1 MLARYIRA
9 QIVVLVC
16 GGLVGPIFLI
26 TYFVLPNMMGSFGT
40 DAGSMVRQSTSWL
53 LWAGLLIT
61 AADVLVALWL
71 ANRGAQ
77 SSAKSAALHQ
87 TGVLTMAQITGLGET
102 GMRINE
108 RPVVN
113 LDLHVSGPGFEF
125 ESRKRVTV
133 DVTKQAIVTARKL
146 VVWVDPNTRD
156 FEIDWQ
162 ASALIS
168 GVVPAQFQSTE
179 DNQTYDLSG
188 QAGPLMEIMQIYKA
202 NNLPFGGA
210 VDIRNYPTVRQQ
222 VMAVVRRAAAQQ
234 QPAAAG
240 VGAAAASVAPPQAAV
255 AQRLQGVGA
264 LHNPGVLGAEEYARK
279 RAQIIPDICPESRAD
294 VLPGSSSSLRS
305 ASSPG

>member
-113 LDLHVSGPGFEF
+113 LDLHISGPGFEF
-125 ESRKRVTV
+125 DARKRATV
-133 DVTKQAIVTARKL
+133 DITKQAIVTARKL

-162 ASALIS
+162 ASGLIC
-168 GVVPAQFQSTE
+168 GVVPAQFSSSE
-179 DNQTYDLSG
+179 DNRTYDLSG
-188 QAGPLMEIMQIYKA
+188 QAGPLMEILQIYKA
-202 NNLPFGGA
+202 NNLPFGGT
-210 VDIRNYPTVRQQ
+210 VDIRNYPVVRQQ
-222 VMAVVRRAAAQQ
+222 IMAVVRRAAAQQ

-240 VGAAAASVAPPQAAV
+240 VGAAAAGIAPPQASV
-255 AQRLQGVGA
+255 AQRLQELETLHNSGA
-264 LHNPGVLGAEEYARK
+264 LSDEEYASK
-279 RAQIIPDICPESRAD
+279 RAQIISDI
-294 VLPGSSSSLRS
+294 
-305 ASSPG
+305 

>member
-1 MLARYIRA
+1 MLARYIKA
-9 QIVVLVC
+9 QLIVLVC

-26 TYFVLPNMMGSFGT
+26 TYFVLPGMMGSIGGL
-40 DAGSMVRQSTSWL
+40 DVGSAARDNMSWM
-53 LWAGLLIT
+53 LWMGLLIT
-61 AADVLVALWL
+61 IADVVVAVWL

-77 SSAKSAALHQ
+77 NTAKSAALHQ

-113 LDLHVSGPGFEF
+113 LDLHISGPGFEF
-125 ESRKRVTV
+125 DTRKRVTV
-133 DVTKQAIVTARKL
+133 DITKQAIVTARKL

-162 ASALIS
+162 ASALIC
-168 GVVPAQFQSTE
+168 GVVPAQFQIAE

-202 NNLPFGGA
+202 NNLPFGGSI
-210 VDIRNYPTVRQQ
+210 DIRSYPAVRQQ
-222 VMAVVRRAAAQQ
+222 VLDVVRRAAAAQ

-240 VGAAAASVAPPQAAV
+240 VGAAAPAPGAPQASV
-255 AQRLQGVGA
+255 AQRLQDLEA
-264 LHNPGVLGAEEYARK
+264 LHKSGVVSDEEYASK
-279 RAQIIPDICPESRAD
+279 RTQIIADI
-294 VLPGSSSSLRS
+294 
-305 ASSPG
+305 

>member
-26 TYFVLPNMMGSFGT
+26 TYFVLPGMFGGSFGT
-40 DAGSMVRQSTSWL
+40 DTSSLVQQNTSWM
-53 LWAGLLIT
+53 LWVGLLIT
-61 AADVLVALWL
+61 VADVLVAIWL

-87 TGVLTMAQITGLGET
+87 SGVLTMAQITGLGET

-125 ESRKRVTV
+125 DGRKRVTV
-133 DVTKQAIVTARKL
+133 DITKQAIVTARKL
-146 VVWVDPNTRD
+146 VVLVDPTTHD
-156 FEIDWQ
+156 YEIDWQ
-162 ASALIS
+162 ASALIA

-179 DNQTYDLSG
+179 DNRTYDLSG
-188 QAGPLMEIMQIYKA
+188 QVGPLMEIMQIYKA

-210 VDIRNYPTVRQQ
+210 VDIRNYPAVRQQ
-222 VMAVVRRAAAQQ
+222 VMDVVRRAAAQQ

-240 VGAAAASVAPPQAAV
+240 VGAAAAGVTPPQATV
-255 AQRLQGVGA
+255 AQRLSELEELHKSGA
-264 LHNPGVLGAEEYARK
+264 LSAEEYASK
-279 RAQIIPDICPESRAD
+279 RAQIIADI
-294 VLPGSSSSLRS
+294 
-305 ASSPG
+305 

>member
-40 DAGSMVRQSTSWL
+40 DASSMVQQSTSWL
-53 LWAGLLIT
+53 LWVGLLIT
-61 AADVLVALWL
+61 VADVVVALWL

-113 LDLHVSGPGFEF
+113 LDLHIAGPGFAF
-125 ESRKRVTV
+125 DTQKRVTV
-133 DVTKQAIVTARKL
+133 DITKQAIVTSRKL
-146 VVWVDPNTRD
+146 VVLVDPNTRD
-156 FEIDWQ
+156 DEIDWQ
-162 ASALIS
+162 ASGLIC
-168 GVVPAQFQSTE
+168 GVVPAQFKSTE

-188 QAGPLMEIMQIYKA
+188 QAGPLMEILQIYKA
-202 NNLPFGGA
+202 NNLPFGGT
-210 VDIRNYPTVRQQ
+210 VDIRNYPVVRQQ
-222 VMAVVRRAAAQQ
+222 IMDVVRRAAAQQ
-234 QPAAAG
+234 QPA
-240 VGAAAASVAPPQAAV
+240 
-255 AQRLQGVGA
+255 
-264 LHNPGVLGAEEYARK
+264 
-279 RAQIIPDICPESRAD
+279 
-294 VLPGSSSSLRS
+294 
-305 ASSPG
+305 

>member
-26 TYFVLPNMMGSFGT
+26 TYFVLPKMMGSFGT
-40 DAGSMVRQSTSWL
+40 DATSMVQQSTSWL
-53 LWAGLLIT
+53 LWVGLLIT
-61 AADVLVALWL
+61 VADVVVALWL

-113 LDLHVSGPGFEF
+113 LDLHISGPGFEF
-125 ESRKRVTV
+125 DSRKRVTV
-133 DVTKQAIVTARKL
+133 DIAKQAIVTARKL

-162 ASALIS
+162 ASGLIC
-168 GVVPAQFQSTE
+168 GVVPAQFTSTE
-179 DNQTYDLSG
+179 DNTTYDLSG
-188 QAGPLMEIMQIYKA
+188 QAGPLMEILQIYKA
-202 NNLPFGGA
+202 NNLPFSGT
-210 VDIRNYPTVRQQ
+210 VDIRNYPAVRQQ
-222 VMAVVRRAAAQQ
+222 IMAVVRRAAAQQ
-234 QPAAAG
+234 QPAPATAG
-240 VGAAAASVAPPQAAV
+240 VGAAAAGVAAPQASV
-255 AQRLQGVGA
+255 AQRLQELETLHKSGA
-264 LHNPGVLGAEEYARK
+264 LSAEEYASK
-279 RAQIIPDICPESRAD
+279 RAQIISDI
-294 VLPGSSSSLRS
+294 
-305 ASSPG
+305 

>member
-26 TYFVLPNMMGSFGT
+26 TYFVLPSMMGSFGT
-40 DAGSMVRQSTSWL
+40 DATSMVQQSTSWL
-53 LWAGLLIT
+53 LWVGLLIT
-61 AADVLVALWL
+61 VADVVVALWL

-113 LDLHVSGPGFEF
+113 LDLHISGPGFEF
-125 ESRKRVTV
+125 DSRKRVTV
-133 DVTKQAIVTARKL
+133 DITKQAIVTARKL

-162 ASALIS
+162 ASGLIC
-168 GVVPAQFQSTE
+168 GVVPAQFTSTE
-179 DNQTYDLSG
+179 DNTTYDLSG
-188 QAGPLMEIMQIYKA
+188 QAGPLMEILQIYKA
-202 NNLPFGGA
+202 NNLPFSGT
-210 VDIRNYPTVRQQ
+210 VDIRNYPAVRQQ
-222 VMAVVRRAAAQQ
+222 IMAVVRRAAAQQ
-234 QPAAAG
+234 QPAPAAAG
-240 VGAAAASVAPPQAAV
+240 VGAAAAGVAPPQASV
-255 AQRLQGVGA
+255 AQRLQELETLHKSGA
-264 LHNPGVLGAEEYARK
+264 LSAEEYASK
-279 RAQIIPDICPESRAD
+279 RAQIISDI
-294 VLPGSSSSLRS
+294 
-305 ASSPG
+305 